1 MQPLELGRM
10 AFPIRRDGFGLG
22 IPIRERNLHHRI
34 LLDAVAVQVNGFE
47 DALGEVHLLWCGQ
60 RRAVFVLER
69 KGNGL
74 AVVLKVGHK
83 TFTLLRM
90 CAIEP

>member
-34 LLDAVAVQVNGFE
+34 LLDAV
-47 DALGEVHLLWCGQ
+47 ALGEVHLLWCGQ